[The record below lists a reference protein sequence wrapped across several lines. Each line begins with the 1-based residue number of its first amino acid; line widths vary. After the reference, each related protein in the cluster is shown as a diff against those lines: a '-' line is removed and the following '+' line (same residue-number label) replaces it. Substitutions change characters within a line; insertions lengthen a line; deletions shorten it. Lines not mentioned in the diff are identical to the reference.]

1 MESLRTRR
9 ATCNSRRQGRGK
21 SYKRRV
27 VSLLATGVGLGEYC
41 DVPFSCEEFML
52 RLRDIM
58 TTEVLTV
65 APDMSLRE
73 AMELFTAHH
82 ISGAPVMAGGK
93 VLGVISATDILEFAS
108 TASRAAAE
116 RASASLA
123 DSWLDQDEFDINSE
137 EGSEYLAELWSRQ
150 DEPPL
155 SDSMAE
161 GSGGSDPLDA
171 NTVADAMTYGIY
183 ALPPTAHASAAAENM
198 RAGNV
203 HRLLVMDGDELAGI
217 VTTMDLVRAVA
228 DRKLVRRTYVFD
240 RSVGG

>member
-1 MESLRTRR
+1 
-9 ATCNSRRQGRGK
+9 
-21 SYKRRV
+21 
-27 VSLLATGVGLGEYC
+27 
-41 DVPFSCEEFML
+41 ML

-65 APDMSLRE
+65 APEMSLRE
-73 AMELFTAHH
+73 AMDLFSAHH

-108 TASRAAAE
+108 TASRATAE
-116 RASASLA
+116 RASPSVA
-123 DSWLDQDEFDINSE
+123 DSWAEEDEFELSSE
-137 EGSEYLAELWSRQ
+137 EGTEYLAELWTRQ
-150 DEPPL
+150 EELPVVGDDGER
-155 SDSMAE
+155 DTMRR
-161 GSGGSDPLDA
+161 DPLDS

-183 ALPPTAHASAAAENM
+183 ALPPSAHASAAAENM

-203 HRLLVMDGDELAGI
+203 HRLLVMDGDELVGI

-240 RSVGG
+240 RSGG